1 MVVTTTKRAGSVV
14 RLNRREKWLLR
25 RAMEILQQAAK
36 VETDKHGKLLDAQTA
51 AGAIECYLGRVEAE
65 K

>member
-1 MVVTTTKRAGSVV
+1 MVITTTQRAGSVV
-14 RLNRREKWLLR
+14 RLNRREKWILR

-36 VETDKHGKLLDAQTA
+36 VETDKHGKLLDAQTG
-51 AGAIECYLGRVEAE
+51 AGAIESYLGRETEE